1 MFEYILQYNNATII
15 KKIKIKLYLFYK
27 YMLLLLW
34 KEAMIKDQDDII
46 SMNICLYYI
55 QMMIIFD
62 TK

>member
-46 SMNICLYYI
+46 SMNNMSILYSNDDYI
-55 QMMIIFD
+55 WY
-62 TK
+62 